1 MIPRIFFLNVRYFF
15 YDSSLAIIG
24 QKLSAV
30 QNFEISEN
38 WRVTLL
44 LDEIVLTPLSASF
57 RFLRGVLCSTH
68 LFRVTSAIAM
78 GLS

>member
-1 MIPRIFFLNVRYFF
+1 MIPRIFFKNVRYLF
-15 YDSSLAIIG
+15 YGSYLAIIG

-44 LDEIVLTPLSASF
+44 LDEIVLTPLLAW
-57 RFLRGVLCSTH
+57 
-68 LFRVTSAIAM
+68 AEIY
-78 GLS
+78 